1 MELTVDRE
9 DRIYTNM
16 PDSLSRRFKP
26 HKNQLT
32 PGVGLIRQIGQENP
46 GGVQAKGND
55 GVISQNQRNS
65 FYNFPRGRNKAYC
78 VQPHHRNPD
87 FRKFLQNSGG
97 DSQLH
102 FLRLQTERT
111 PGFQLDPEAGGKAER
126 CRHGLPERFLRPDR

>member
-32 PGVGLIRQIGQENP
+32 PGVGLIRQIGQGNP

-78 VQPHHRNPD
+78 VQLWIFCPH
-87 FRKFLQNSGG
+87 
-97 DSQLH
+97 
-102 FLRLQTERT
+102 
-111 PGFQLDPEAGGKAER
+111 FQAEAGVSRSYPNFHIIEILIFGNSSKIVVVIASFISCA
-126 CRHGLPERFLRPDR
+126 CRQKEPLGSN